1 MVSLRRFSSR
11 HHCLRQLHCIQ
22 SGLNTCLASLCW
34 EAPLKGTSDARESA
48 SAGSDTSLA
57 SACLVYRTQGPLR
70 RWLLSF
76 DAGEREKT
84 TTELD
89 TRMEGPLWLSVSVSP
104 PPPHQELA
112 VSPGAA
118 ARRAMH
124 GMLWAATDA
133 KNEIKKII
141 KSLDSKG
148 RGIKNPLGKNEP
160 QSKRAGRYLPSTH
173 AALPHAAG
181 FNYWYFFLS

>member
-1 MVSLRRFSSR
+1 M
-11 HHCLRQLHCIQ
+11 
-22 SGLNTCLASLCW
+22 
-34 EAPLKGTSDARESA
+34 
-48 SAGSDTSLA
+48 
-57 SACLVYRTQGPLR
+57 
-70 RWLLSF
+70 
-76 DAGEREKT
+76 
-84 TTELD
+84 
-89 TRMEGPLWLSVSVSP
+89 SP
-104 PPPHQELA
+104 E
-112 VSPGAA
+112 AA
-118 ARRAMH
+118 ARRTMH